1 MLVTAVTGSAATGGA
16 DKPSSTA
23 PPSEVFTTI
32 VASPVSAP
40 HPVRGADGRRHL
52 AYELEVVNP
61 TELAVTIDRVEIVDP
76 ATDDVVGV
84 LEGEAVGAHLLF
96 VPEGGASSGATL
108 GPGGVAFLVMDAALA
123 PGGRVPRS
131 LVHVFS
137 LSLDPDIPEL
147 AHIVRI
153 GATDVVGDHPVV
165 IGPPLRGGR
174 WVDVNGC
181 CAELTAHRGAVEPVN
196 GAFVVSQ
203 RFAIDFAQ
211 LDADGRL
218 FDGPPD
224 ELSSYPFYGTDV
236 LSVAAGVV
244 VRIQDG
250 VPDNA
255 PGTVPPLDLTL
266 RTVPGNYVVVDIGGG
281 RFAAYGHLQPG
292 SLTVTVGDRVRRGQV
307 LGLLGNSGNSDL
319 PHLHFQVADGPLILG
334 SDGLPYEFRSFAS
347 EGTLA
352 NPDEVLG
359 GEVADIDD
367 ALAGRHTRQLPLN
380 LQVIS
385 FGSG

>member
-1 MLVTAVTGSAATGGA
+1 
-16 DKPSSTA
+16 
-23 PPSEVFTTI
+23 
-32 VASPVSAP
+32 
-40 HPVRGADGRRHL
+40 
-52 AYELEVVNP
+52 
-61 TELAVTIDRVEIVDP
+61 
-76 ATDDVVGV
+76 
-84 LEGEAVGAHLLF
+84 
-96 VPEGGASSGATL
+96 
-108 GPGGVAFLVMDAALA
+108 MDAALA

-137 LSLDPDIPEL
+137 LSLDPDIPAL

-218 FDGPPD
+218 FVGPPD

-334 SDGLPYEFRSFAS
+334 SDGLPYEFRSFDS

-359 GEVADIDD
+359 GGVADIDD